1 MLQARCLL
9 HEWLQH
15 PRQLGWQWTREDET
29 ERAKARG
36 RGRGGERERRG
47 QNTKYHRL
55 STEDKKQMKEGKV
68 IKIMRWQRTELVG
81 VVQSARR
88 AVFQRCALSSFGLSM
103 CFWASQ
109 LCRSI
114 HQPEAAITSLSLL
127 SMWFNWIRKSLR
139 SSFSGLTFG
148 AFSSFWCHWS
158 APRLSLNSVLTGVI
172 RSCR

>member
-1 MLQARCLL
+1 M
-9 HEWLQH
+9 
-15 PRQLGWQWTREDET
+15 RQ
-29 ERAKARG
+29 
-36 RGRGGERERRG
+36 RERRQEEEG
-47 QNTKYHRL
+47 GEERGREEDRIQNTTGLVQR
-55 STEDKKQMKEGKV
+55 TKKQMKERKV